1 MATTAGNP
9 VGGEES
15 TSTVDRLPDEAEGGI
30 SQPDANQKALLNVV
44 FRSLKR
50 THDLF
55 ASDYAKFPDPDDN
68 SMNVIKSVK
77 KKSEYGQVIKAVE
90 ESKRRK
96 EQEMMALPSTQP
108 SFGKGT
114 VLSASSGQLAIT
126 DGTGKLVQQ
135 QGGNQSGKLLPVL
148 PVGQGPKA
156 EENTTRALL
165 PSKAPMMIKPK
176 WHAPWKL
183 YRVISGHT
191 GWVRAVDVEPNN
203 EWFASGG
210 ADRIIK
216 IWDLAKG
223 TLRLSLTGHISAVRA
238 VKISNRHPFLFSGG
252 EDKQVKCWDLEYNKV
267 IRHYHGHL
275 SAVQALSVH
284 PTLDVLVTCSRDST
298 ARVWDMRTKAQVHC
312 FAGHTSTVADVI
324 TQSSDPQVITASHD
338 STIRLWDLAT
348 GRSITTLTHHK
359 KSVRAL
365 ALHPRL
371 FMFASAS
378 PDNIKQWKC
387 PNGEFMQNLPGH
399 NAIVNSLVCN
409 EDGVLVSGGDN
420 GSMCF
425 WDWRSGFCFQRI
437 QAKAQPGSIDSEAG
451 IYAMCYDKTGLRLIT
466 AEADKTI
473 KMYKEDDEAMAN
485 RTTKDARTV
494 KGTNP
499 QFLVEKIIRQRIY
512 DSIFWKEECFAL
524 TAELVVDKAADLRFI
539 GGIYAGNVKPTPFLC
554 LALKMLQ
561 IQPEKEIILEFIQ
574 QEEFKYV
581 RALGAMYLRLTFS
594 SVEIYKYLEPLYNDY
609 RKLRYMNT
617 MGRFELVHMDELID
631 HLLRDERYC
640 DIQLP
645 RLQKREALEEV
656 DELQPYK
663 SILDDDLD
671 AMSASSD
678 SDDDKDKKKE
688 RPRLTKRRSRS
699 RSKEREHR
707 KERERER
714 ERSRRERERAEG
726 GGGRDKDK
734 ERDRESRRDDRGD
747 KERHKDKEDRGRS
760 DKDKKK
766 SANSNDDEER
776 EIAEANALRAK
787 LGLAPLQR

>member
-1 MATTAGNP
+1 
-9 VGGEES
+9 
-15 TSTVDRLPDEAEGGI
+15 
-30 SQPDANQKALLNVV
+30 
-44 FRSLKR
+44 
-50 THDLF
+50 
-55 ASDYAKFPDPDDN
+55 
-68 SMNVIKSVK
+68 
-77 KKSEYGQVIKAVE
+77 
-90 ESKRRK
+90 
-96 EQEMMALPSTQP
+96 
-108 SFGKGT
+108 
-114 VLSASSGQLAIT
+114 
-126 DGTGKLVQQ
+126 
-135 QGGNQSGKLLPVL
+135 
-148 PVGQGPKA
+148 
-156 EENTTRALL
+156 
-165 PSKAPMMIKPK
+165 
-176 WHAPWKL
+176 
-183 YRVISGHT
+183 
-191 GWVRAVDVEPNN
+191 
-203 EWFASGG
+203 
-210 ADRIIK
+210 
-216 IWDLAKG
+216 
-223 TLRLSLTGHISAVRA
+223 
-238 VKISNRHPFLFSGG
+238 
-252 EDKQVKCWDLEYNKV
+252 
-267 IRHYHGHL
+267 
-275 SAVQALSVH
+275 
-284 PTLDVLVTCSRDST
+284 
-298 ARVWDMRTKAQVHC
+298 MRTKAQVHC

-324 TQSSDPQVITASHD
+324 TQSPDPQVITASHD
-338 STIRLWDLAT
+338 STIRLWDLST

-359 KSVRAL
+359 VGLLQFGWIIVVFELQKSVRAL

-387 PNGEFMQNLPGH
+387 PNGEFMQ
-399 NAIVNSLVCN
+399 VSFSW
-409 EDGVLVSGGDN
+409 LVSRNHRYSFRTCRATTRSSTRWSATRTESLCRAATTAPCASGTGDPASASRFLFYFS
-420 GSMCF
+420 SMSRQDLNQVHLARISLSQNILSSVLMTTLSIYQVSIERLPFAYPLHYNLFLAESLPRPVCEKNTIF
-425 WDWRSGFCFQRI
+425 EFQRI

-617 MGRFELVHMDELID
+617 MGRFELVHMDEFID

-734 ERDRESRRDDRGD
+734 ERDRDRESRRDDRD
-747 KERHKDKEDRGRS
+747 KERHRDKEDRSRS